1 MSIRAASVVTR
12 QQQSDAGT
20 ILLSLLAHSGF
31 GLWVVLVKLLLQ
43 YLPPFRLS
51 GLSYTIAVPITFL
64 IARRYLTWHDFWRA
78 DLWLLSGMTMARSVF
93 KLLALQLTLAT
104 YVQLLDLSV
113 PFLAPIVAWALLR
126 ERMPAGTLPALAAT
140 SLGSFL
146 VITKDPFDV
155 QLPHGQT
162 DALGLGFALVSSAAM
177 ATGIVYTRWLTRRKL
192 PSAATFFQ
200 PAVAL
205 SVTYWL
211 LSAASGESWRPFGS
225 LALEYWLV
233 YAVYIGISVIGGGL
247 IQALAISRSNA
258 SLYAT
263 LLSWRLVVA
272 LIAGWLLV
280 AERLTTW
287 WQVGGVAIVVLA
299 ITLYSRRQ
307 ALHQPLPRTG

>member
-1 MSIRAASVVTR
+1 MSTRAASVVR
-12 QQQSDAGT
+12 PQQQSEAGT

-51 GLSYTIAVPITFL
+51 GLSYTIAVPVTLL
-64 IARRYLTWHDFWRA
+64 IARRYLSWHDFWRA
-78 DLWLLSGMTMARSVF
+78 DLWILSGMTMARSVF
-93 KLLALQLTLAT
+93 KLLALQFTLAT

-113 PFLAPIVAWALLR
+113 PFLVPIVAWAVLR
-126 ERMPAGTLPALAAT
+126 ERVPAGTLPALAAT

-155 QLPHGQT
+155 QLPDRQT
-162 DALGLGFALVSSAAM
+162 DALGLGFALASSAAM
-177 ATGIVYTRWLTRRKL
+177 ATGIVYTRWLTKRKL
-192 PSAATFFQ
+192 PPAATFFQ

-205 SVTYWL
+205 SVTYGI
-211 LSAASGESWRPFGS
+211 LSGVSAESWQPFGN
-225 LALEYWLV
+225 LALQHWLV

-247 IQALAISRSNA
+247 IQALAISRSHA
-258 SLYAT
+258 SMYAT

-287 WQVGGVAIVVLA
+287 WQAGGVAMVVLT
-299 ITLYSRRQ
+299 ITLYARHQ
-307 ALHQPLPRTG
+307 AVARA